1 MTATDAAASAAAGS
15 QGLVIRGVSKAFG
28 RSAALE
34 RADLVVGEGE
44 LLALLGPS
52 GSGKTTLLRVLA
64 GLETPDAGEVT
75 FKGRDLLAQNPR
87 ERRIGM
93 VFQHYALFRH
103 MTVAQ
108 NIGFGLR
115 VRPRKDRPSKTDIAA
130 RAEELLRLVKL
141 EGYGKRFPSELS
153 GGQRQ
158 RVAFARALAI
168 DPQLLLL
175 DEPFGALDAQ
185 VRGELRRWLRE
196 VHHQTGVT
204 TVLVTHDQEEA
215 LETADRIAVLNAGR
229 VLQSGPPEAV
239 YADPADRFVFGFLG
253 GEAKLPVRLDGSQ
266 AWFGDWSTP
275 HASARGETVAHVRPE
290 DVAIAADGEG
300 LPARLVAIRRVG
312 PRARAELRFEGGGEA
327 EAVLAPSLA
336 ERLHEGQAVRVRPLR
351 FRTYD

>member
-1 MTATDAAASAAAGS
+1 MTSTAAAQADAG
-15 QGLVIRGVSKAFG
+15 LTIRGVSKAFG

-34 RADLVVGEGE
+34 GADLVVGEGE

-75 FKGRDLLAQNPR
+75 FKGRDLLSQNPR

-115 VRPRKDRPSKTDIAA
+115 VRPRRERPSKADIAA

-141 EGYGKRFPSELS
+141 DGYGKRYPSELS

-196 VHHQTGVT
+196 VHQETGVT

-215 LETADRIAVLNAGR
+215 LETADRIAVMNAGR
-229 VLQSGPPEAV
+229 VLQSGAPEAV
-239 YADPADRFVFGFLG
+239 YADPADPFVFGFLG
-253 GEAKLPVRLDGSQ
+253 GEAKLPARLDGER
-266 AWFGDWSTP
+266 AWFGDHGAP
-275 HASARGETVAHVRPE
+275 YASGVGDAVAHVRPE
-290 DVAIAADGEG
+290 DLQIAPDGEG
-300 LPARLVAIRRVG
+300 IPARLTSVRRVG
-312 PRARAELRFEGGGEA
+312 PWTRAELVLDGGA
-327 EAVLAPSLA
+327 AMEAVLPAAQADTL
-336 ERLHEGQAVRVRPLR
+336 REGEAVRVRPRR
-351 FRTYD
+351 FRIYG

>member
-1 MTATDAAASAAAGS
+1 MTSTDAAQADAG
-15 QGLVIRGVSKAFG
+15 LTIRGVSKAFG

-115 VRPRKDRPSKTDIAA
+115 VRPRKDRPSKADIAA

-215 LETADRIAVLNAGR
+215 LETADRIAVMNAGR
-229 VLQSGPPEAV
+229 VLQSGAPEAV
-239 YADPADRFVFGFLG
+239 YADPADAFVFGFLG
-253 GEAKLPVRLDGSQ
+253 GEAKLPVRLDGER
-266 AWFGDWSTP
+266 AWFGDHAVP
-275 HASARGETVAHVRPE
+275 HPRAAGEGVAHVRPE
-290 DVAIAADGEG
+290 DLQIAPDGTG
-300 LPARLVAIRRVG
+300 LPARIVSVRRVG
-312 PRARAELRFEGGGEA
+312 PWTRAELTLDAGGPEF
-327 EAVLAPSLA
+327 EAVLPAVDADTLRA
-336 ERLHEGQAVRVRPLR
+336 GEAVRVRPRR
-351 FRTYD
+351 FRIYG